1 MTDFRLGVIGLPG
14 SWSSEALADEVE
26 KKTGHRLLID
36 MGEAVFDTA
45 DRCVMYRDVNL
56 CDLDALI
63 IKKVG
68 RVYSPDLLDRL
79 EMLHFVE
86 SSGVKIFSKPSSIMR
101 LLDRLSCTV
110 TLRAAGI
117 PLPPTIVTASV
128 DRAVDGI
135 KNFGAAVLKPLFS
148 TKARGMKLIE
158 DDGKTDI
165 AARVKQFQDEGN
177 PTMYIQKKIEI
188 PGRDLGIVFLAGE
201 YVGTYARVGN
211 KDSWNTT
218 INSGGHYEA
227 HEPSSEARRLAHR
240 AQALFDLDF
249 TSVDVVEGKTGP
261 VIFEVSAFGGY
272 HGLKDALGI
281 NAGEKVV
288 NHVLE
293 RLKNA

>member
-1 MTDFRLGVIGLPG
+1 VIGLPG

-26 KKTGHRLLID
+26 KKTGRRLLAD
-36 MGEAVFDTA
+36 MSDAVFDTA
-45 DRCVMYRDVNL
+45 DRCVMCGDTNL

-68 RVYSPDLLDRL
+68 REYSPDLLDRL
-79 EMLHFVE
+79 ELLRFIE
-86 SSGVKIFSKPSSIMR
+86 STGVRIFSKPGSIMR

-110 TLRAAGI
+110 TLRAGGI
-117 PLPPTIVTASV
+117 PLPPTVVTPSIE
-128 DRAVDGI
+128 RATEAI
-135 KNFGAAVLKPLFS
+135 RNFGAAVLKPMYS

-158 DDGKTDI
+158 DDGKTNI
-165 AARVKQFQDEGN
+165 AAEVKAFQEDGN
-177 PTMYIQKKIEI
+177 PTMYIQKKIDI
-188 PGRDLGIVFLAGE
+188 PGRDIGIVFLGGE

-249 TSVDVVEGKTGP
+249 TSVDVVEGQNGP
-261 VIFEVSAFGGY
+261 VVFEVSAFGGY
-272 HGLKDALGI
+272 HGLKDALGL

-288 NHVLE
+288 NYVIE
-293 RLKNA
+293 QLKK